1 MGIYKYGFS
10 YLTQHTFAPQR
21 HHQEQ
26 GDDSAPRLRCTL
38 CSALHA
44 TGGGGG
50 GESSVRPSF
59 DGLVVG
65 LVVGL

>member
-1 MGIYKYGFS
+1 MYE
-10 YLTQHTFAPQR
+10 YLTQHTLAPHR

-50 GESSVRPSF
+50 GEVWKNFTEFHGPR
-59 DGLVVG
+59 
-65 LVVGL
+65 